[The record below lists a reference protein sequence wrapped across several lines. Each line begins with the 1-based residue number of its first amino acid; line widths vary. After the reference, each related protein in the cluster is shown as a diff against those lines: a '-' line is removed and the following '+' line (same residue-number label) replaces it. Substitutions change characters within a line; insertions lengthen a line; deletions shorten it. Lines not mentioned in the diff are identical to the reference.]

1 MIKRRYFL
9 VSVLGLFLAYL
20 QPLAVLAEDNG
31 PFATNN
37 YELTASE
44 KLDMEWAQRLRSGGY
59 ILHFRHAQREQWND
73 VFAFD
78 AYELLAG
85 LDASKSSFSRATCL
99 TDQGK
104 EEAKLLGRALKVAFV
119 SIQEVISSPSCRARQ
134 TSLLAFK
141 KINRIENSLLHR
153 SAIPKVQHLH
163 FDEALRRFLMGLSPR
178 PGKNIALVG
187 HVDTLEFSTN
197 SVLDKEEGVK
207 ILVDSRDPTGFV
219 ILEKVVAKIYAR
231 HVFRSLKD
239 FTLATMLVPLT
250 SSKG

>member
-1 MIKRRYFL
+1 MLNKRFFL
-9 VSVLGLFLAYL
+9 LSVLGLLLAYL
-20 QPLAVLAEDNG
+20 QPLAVIAEETGPLA
-31 PFATNN
+31 ANN
-37 YELTASE
+37 YELNASE
-44 KLDMEWAQRLRSGGY
+44 KLDREWAQKLRLGGY

-99 TDQGK
+99 TYQGK
-104 EEAKLLGRALKVAFV
+104 EEAKLLGIALKVAFV

-141 KINRIENSLLHR
+141 KIDRIENSLLHR
-153 SAIPKVQHLH
+153 SAIPRVQHSQ
-163 FDEALRRFLMGLSPR
+163 FDEVLRRLLVGLSPK

-187 HVDTLEFSTN
+187 HVDTLEFSSN

-207 ILVDSRDPTGFV
+207 IQVESRDPTGFV
-219 ILEKVVAKIYAR
+219 ILEKVGAKIYAR

-250 SSKG
+250 SPKG